1 MFLLAKKV
9 VILQK
14 TLLRYLFLKFLKTNK
29 FKNKFSSK
37 EKLILHL
44 KIILLITL
52 SRQTKKINFLR
63 NNSLLLMAI

>member
-14 TLLRYLFLKFLKTNK
+14 TLLRYLFLKFLKTIK